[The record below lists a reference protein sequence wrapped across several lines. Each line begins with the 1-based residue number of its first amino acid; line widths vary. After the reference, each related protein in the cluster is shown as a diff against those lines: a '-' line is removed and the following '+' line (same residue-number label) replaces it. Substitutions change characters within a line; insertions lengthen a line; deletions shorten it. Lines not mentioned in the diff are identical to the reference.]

1 VETKLAA
8 GDVDPSLRYFAERL
22 KPKYAVQVVREPKG
36 FKNIFTSAGVILAP
50 AIHFL
55 SLI

>member
-8 GDVDPSLRYFAERL
+8 GDVDPNLKYFAERL

-36 FKNIFTSAGVILAP
+36 FKSGFTSAGVILVP
-50 AIHFL
+50 ATHFL